1 MNTSVQHNDLYRRP
15 DCPWGKKAAALLRQ
29 QHVDYVD
36 HPFDSREQENRFKAD
51 TGVETTPQVYLRG
64 QRIGGYDE
72 LAEHFDVETDDDAD
86 TQSYTPV
93 IALFATALLMAV
105 ATATGVRGFMGFAL
119 CLLATLKLMDIES
132 FSEGFRQYDLLG
144 ARLRA
149 YALAYPFAELGV
161 GLAFLSGSLLTAAAW
176 LAIVVGAIGGSSI
189 VKAVYIDKQDLDCAC
204 VGGNYNV
211 PLGLVSFLENALMAG
226 MGAAI
231 VLGLG

>member
-105 ATATGVRGFMGFAL
+105 ATATGVRGFMG
-119 CLLATLKLMDIES
+119 
-132 FSEGFRQYDLLG
+132 
-144 ARLRA
+144 
-149 YALAYPFAELGV
+149 
-161 GLAFLSGSLLTAAAW
+161 LAFLSGSLLTAAAW
-176 LAIVVGAIGGSSI
+176 LAVVVGAIGGSSI